1 MSRTAAEVLFAGNDQ
16 LVELRGLTDEA
27 TGEPLNAATVTATL
41 TEADGD
47 AVTGATWPMT
57 LAYVAE
63 SEGVYRAT
71 LPYGLGLVPG
81 GRYLLRIDVNAGS
94 GLRGRWD
101 VPCVCRNRS

>member
-1 MSRTAAEVLFAGNDQ
+1 MSRTAAEVLLAGNDQ

-41 TEADGD
+41 TESDGD
-47 AVTGATWPMT
+47 AVTGGTWPLT
-57 LAYVAE
+57 LAYVAD
-63 SEGVYRAT
+63 SDGLYRAT
-71 LPYGLGLVPG
+71 LPYNLGLVPG

-101 VPCVCRNRS
+101 VPCVCRSRT